1 MIINGKDIKF
11 KSTIGSHCDF
21 MDYCAAN
28 PEVSMMRANV
38 YKAVFMNAAFVNG
51 HPDAEKIT
59 VEEIMNLPKQDYDRL
74 MAAVAEAEKEGNRQT
89 VETQDTGKKKG
100 INK

>member
-38 YKAVFMNAAFVNG
+38 YKAVFMNMAFVNSN
-51 HPDAEKIT
+51 PDADKIT
-59 VEEIMNLPKQDYDRL
+59 VEEIFNLPKPDYDRL

-89 VETQDTGKKKG
+89 VDTVEVKKKG
-100 INK
+100 TRT

>member
-1 MIINGKDIKF
+1 MIINGKEINF

-51 HPDAEKIT
+51 HPAAEKIT

-74 MAAVAEAEKEGNRQT
+74 MAAVAEAEKEGSRQT
-89 VETQDTGKKKG
+89 VETQDNGKKKG
-100 INK
+100 ISR